1 METLKMYK
9 KARLHFLVFACGCVI
24 SNFGFFLN
32 RIMPRNLYL
41 GIGLYSMLLWSVN
54 PLPLLFSVKGL
65 LHYCKNRK
73 DEDTRT
79 IVGKKWIALPAILLA
94 SVILYCLS
102 AEIMVTLTGGA

>member
-9 KARLHFLVFACGCVI
+9 KARLHFLVFACACLF
-24 SNFGFFLN
+24 SNLGFFLN
-32 RIMPRNLYL
+32 HIMPRNLYF
-41 GIGLYSMLLWSVN
+41 GIGLYSMLLWAVN
-54 PLPLLFSVKGL
+54 PLTLIYSLKGL

-79 IVGKKWIALPAILLA
+79 IVGKKWIELPAILLA